1 MYNAIAICYS
11 LSGSGSASSSSF
23 FLSPHWEA
31 RGGGGG
37 GREVGPIIS
46 GLMEVEEAE
55 GEAGTLSV
63 TLCVWNAP
71 SFLLTVFA
79 F

>member
-1 MYNAIAICYS
+1 MYTMLAICYS
-11 LSGSGSASSSSF
+11 LSGSGSASSSSS

-31 RGGGGG
+31 WGGGG
-37 GREVGPIIS
+37 GREFGPIVS
-46 GLMEVEEAE
+46 GLMEVEEVE

-71 SFLLTVFA
+71 
-79 F
+79 

>member
-11 LSGSGSASSSSF
+11 SSGSGSASSSSS

-31 RGGGGG
+31 GGGGG

-46 GLMEVEEAE
+46 GLMEVEEVE

-63 TLCVWNAP
+63 TLCVWNTP